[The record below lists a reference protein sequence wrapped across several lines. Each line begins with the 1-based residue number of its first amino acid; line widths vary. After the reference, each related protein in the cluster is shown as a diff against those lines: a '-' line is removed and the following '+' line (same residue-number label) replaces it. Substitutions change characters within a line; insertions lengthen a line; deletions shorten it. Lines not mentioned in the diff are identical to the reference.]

1 MEKHSTISLYE
12 FIGLT
17 LLPKH
22 LSTELFLFFI
32 RQMEKILQIR
42 WKASFFSRKASI
54 LAEKHYFQPKNVMIS
69 FSS

>member
-1 MEKHSTISLYE
+1 MEKHLTISLYE

-17 LLPKH
+17 LLPKR

-42 WKASFFSRKASI
+42 RKASFLVGKPLF
-54 LAEKHYFQPKNVMIS
+54 
-69 FSS
+69 